1 MTHKPRHSGGTP
13 GASGPPG
20 RNYPVSK
27 PSPAPPGE
35 KGGGGYVAPIVPKI
49 KPKPDTDDKG
59 DPIVPKI
66 KPKPKPKDKDIGKGR
81 KISGPTRRKKSKK
94 FSLLAKPGEA
104 PPEVVKE
111 NQSIFGQYNI
121 GLDSPVQSLMSDTK
135 EILQNDAFKFDAE
148 SFVINYVP
156 EQLHNTVGASYILA
170 KAVMEQ
176 GYTYNVNDANSISLD
191 WKDGVSILYNLKFG
205 G

>member
-1 MTHKPRHSGGTP
+1 MTHKP

-20 RNYPVSK
+20 RNYPVYK

-49 KPKPDTDDKG
+49 KPKPDTDNKG
-59 DPIVPKI
+59 DSIVPKI
-66 KPKPKPKDKDIGKGR
+66 KPKPKPKPKDKDIGKGR

-94 FSLLAKPGEA
+94 SSLLANIYSET
-104 PPEVVKE
+104 PPEVVKK
-111 NQSIFGQYNI
+111 NQFFGQYNI

-148 SFVINYVP
+148 SFVMNNVP
-156 EQLHNTVGASYILA
+156 EQLHNTVGASYILV
-170 KAVMEQ
+170 KAAIEQ

-191 WKDGVSILYNLKFG
+191 WKDGVSIQYNLKLG
-205 G
+205 E

>member
-1 MTHKPRHSGGTP
+1 MTHNPRHSGGTP

-35 KGGGGYVAPIVPKI
+35 KGGGGYVAP
-49 KPKPDTDDKG
+49 PDTDDKG
-59 DPIVPKI
+59 DSIVPKI
-66 KPKPKPKDKDIGKGR
+66 KPKPKLKDKDIGKGR
-81 KISGPTRRKKSKK
+81 KISGPPRRKKSST
-94 FSLLAKPGEA
+94 FSLLAKNGEA

-148 SFVINYVP
+148 NFVISYVP

-191 WKDGVSILYNLKFG
+191 WKDGVSIQYNLKFG

>member
-20 RNYPVSK
+20 RNYPVYK

-35 KGGGGYVAPIVPKI
+35 RGGGGYVAPIVPKI
-49 KPKPDTDDKG
+49 KPKPDTDNKG
-59 DPIVPKI
+59 DSIVPKI

-81 KISGPTRRKKSKK
+81 KIYVPRRKKSKK
-94 FSLLAKPGEA
+94 SSLLANIYSET
-104 PPEVVKE
+104 PPEVVKK
-111 NQSIFGQYNI
+111 NQFFGQYNI

-148 SFVINYVP
+148 SFVMNYVP

-176 GYTYNVNDANSISLD
+176 GYIYNVNDANSISLD
-191 WKDGVSILYNLKFG
+191 WKDGVSIQYNLKLG
-205 G
+205 E